1 MHNGVKLNSNAIEAI
16 ENLNNSSKKI
26 VFLSNAPRPSF
37 EVIDFL
43 LKMGMDKKYLSSVIT
58 SGEAAMY
65 AINQS
70 KFGKTFFHLG
80 PPRDTSVF
88 DKVKENKTN
97 IDKCD
102 FILCTGLFDDYD
114 NDLNFYREFLKKHIS
129 KKFIC
134 TNPDLTV
141 HRGNIEEL
149 CAGSIAK
156 VFEELGGKVLYF
168 GKPHP
173 EVYNLC
179 FNKKEKVLAIGDNL
193 KTDIKGANNLNLDCI
208 FITDGVHRDEMNKI
222 SDLNKL
228 LETHNVKIDFFQ
240 KELIW

>member
-1 MHNGVKLNSNAIEAI
+1 M
-16 ENLNNSSKKI
+16 
-26 VFLSNAPRPSF
+26 
-37 EVIDFL
+37 
-43 LKMGMDKKYLSSVIT
+43 
-58 SGEAAMY
+58 
-65 AINQS
+65 
-70 KFGKTFFHLG
+70 
-80 PPRDTSVF
+80 
-88 DKVKENKTN
+88 
-97 IDKCD
+97 
-102 FILCTGLFDDYD
+102 
-114 NDLNFYREFLKKHIS
+114 
-129 KKFIC
+129 
-134 TNPDLTV
+134 
-141 HRGNIEEL
+141 

-156 VFEELGGKVLYF
+156 VFEELGGKVSYF

-193 KTDIKGANNLNLDCI
+193 RTDIKGANNLNLDCI

>member
-1 MHNGVKLNSNAIEAI
+1 MHNGIKLNSNAIEAI
-16 ENLNNSSKKI
+16 ENLTNSSKKI

-37 EVIDFL
+37 KVINFL
-43 LKMGMDKKYLSSVIT
+43 LKMGMDKKYLSNVIT

-65 AINQS
+65 AINQN

-88 DKVKENKTN
+88 EKVKENKTN
-97 IDKCD
+97 IDQCD

-114 NDLNFYREFLKKHIS
+114 NDLNFYREFLNKYIS
-129 KKFIC
+129 KQFIC

-156 VFEELGGKVLYF
+156 VFEELGGKVSYF

-193 KTDIKGANNLNLDCI
+193 RTDIKGANNLNLDCI

>member
-88 DKVKENKTN
+88 DKVRENKTN
-97 IDKCD
+97 IEQCD

-114 NDLNFYREFLKKHIS
+114 NDLNFYREFLNKYIS
-129 KKFIC
+129 KQFIC

-149 CAGSIAK
+149 CAGSVAK
-156 VFEELGGKVLYF
+156 VFEELGGKVSYF

-193 KTDIKGANNLNLDCI
+193 RTDIKGANNLNLDCI

-228 LETHNVKIDFFQ
+228 LETHNVKINFFQ
-240 KELIW
+240 KELTW